1 MVSVVKKFL
10 EIMMTEFKTFAS
22 DKGMQLIMLIGV
34 IVYSLFYSVP
44 YANEV
49 VKEVSFGVVD
59 FDQTIASREFIRNI
73 DATDYIKVVEKVSSK
88 EEAQNAMYQGKISG
102 FVTIPK
108 DFQKDIK
115 KGKQTNVGL
124 YTDSAF
130 IIIYKA
136 VYTGVVQTALET
148 GGKIEVS
155 RLIMSGVPKQT
166 AVSLSQPFN
175 LIQVPLYNPAGGYE
189 TYVYPVILIV
199 ILHQTLIVALG
210 MLQGT
215 RNENKIRLCK
225 NNKEIPFTLFAR
237 ATFYILL
244 YLIYGTF
251 IFLIC
256 PALCRYPMT
265 YNLLPLFVLYVLM
278 IYSAVFFAQ
287 TISYFFRTRET
298 SLMIL
303 VVTSL
308 IFVFLPGLIW
318 PRESIPMFVN
328 VLSLFIP
335 ATSAIDGITKV
346 NVQGAS
352 FCQITP
358 NFLWL
363 LFLTLFYFILAIFLT
378 KKIDKEFEK

>member
-1 MVSVVKKFL
+1 MKKFF
-10 EIMMTEFKTFAS
+10 EIMMAEFKTFAS

-49 VKEVSFGVVD
+49 VKEVPCGVVD
-59 FDQTIASREFIRNI
+59 FDQTTASRDFIRNI
-73 DATDYIKVVEKVSSK
+73 DTTDYIHVVEKVSSK
-88 EEAQNAMYQGKISG
+88 EEAQKAMYQGKISG
-102 FVTIPK
+102 FVIIPK

-136 VYTGVVQTALET
+136 VYTGIMQTALET
-148 GGKIEVS
+148 GKNIEIS
-155 RLIMSGVPKQT
+155 RLLMNGVPKQT
-166 AVSLSQPFN
+166 AISLSQPFDF
-175 LIQVPLYNPAGGYE
+175 IQVPLYNPAGGYE
-189 TYVYPVILIV
+189 TYVYPVILVV

-215 RNENKIRLCK
+215 RNEKKIRLCK
-225 NNKEIPFTLFAR
+225 NDKEIPFSLFAR
-237 ATFYILL
+237 ATFYLLL
-244 YLIYGTF
+244 YLIYGAF
-251 IFLIC
+251 VFLIC

-265 YNLLPLFVLYVLM
+265 YNLLPLFVLYALM

-318 PRESIPMFVN
+318 PRESIPFAVN
-328 VLSLFIP
+328 LLSLFIP
-335 ATSAIDGITKV
+335 ATSAIDGITKI

-352 FCQITP
+352 FLQISS
-358 NFLWL
+358 NVLWL
-363 LFLTLFYFILAIFLT
+363 LFLTFFYFISSVFLIQ
-378 KKIDKEFEK
+378 KIHKEFDEK

>member
-1 MVSVVKKFL
+1 MKNFF
-10 EIMMTEFKTFAS
+10 EIIMAEFRTFAS

-49 VKEVSFGVVD
+49 VKEVPCGVVD
-59 FDQTIASREFIRNI
+59 FDQTSASREFIRDI
-73 DATDYIKVVEKVSSK
+73 DTTDYIHIVEKFSSK
-88 EEAQNAMYQGKISG
+88 EEAQKAMYKGKISG

-108 DFQKDIK
+108 DFQKNIK

-136 VYTGVVQTALET
+136 VYTGVVQTAVET
-148 GGKIEVS
+148 GKYIEIS
-155 RLIMSGVPKQT
+155 RLLMCGVPKQT
-166 AVSLSQPFN
+166 AISLSQPFEF
-175 LIQVPLYNPAGGYE
+175 IQVPLYNPAGGYE

-199 ILHQTLIVALG
+199 ILHQTLIVALS

-215 RNENKIRLCK
+215 RNEKKIRLCK
-225 NNKEIPFTLFAR
+225 NDKEIPFTLFAR
-237 ATFYILL
+237 ATFYLIL
-244 YLIYGTF
+244 YLIYGAF

-287 TISYFFRTRET
+287 TISYSFRTRET

-318 PRESIPMFVN
+318 PKESIPFAVN
-328 VLSLFIP
+328 LISLFIP
-335 ATSAIDGITKV
+335 AISAIDGITKV

-352 FCQITP
+352 FWQI
-358 NFLWL
+358 NSNVFWL
-363 LFLTLFYFILAIFLT
+363 LFLTLFYFICSVFLT
-378 KKIDKEFEK
+378 KKIYKEFDEK